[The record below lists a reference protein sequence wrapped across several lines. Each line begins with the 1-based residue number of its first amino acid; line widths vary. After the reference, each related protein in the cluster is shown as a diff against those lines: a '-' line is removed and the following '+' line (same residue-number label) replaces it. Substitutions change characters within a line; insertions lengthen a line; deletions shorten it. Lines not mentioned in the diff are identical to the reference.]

1 LGAFVIWGLSPLYFA
16 LLNDVPAFEVVAH
29 RILWA
34 LPVIALYAVLTGRW
48 AGVRPVARE
57 PRTLLVVAVAAAMIS
72 VNWVVFIVAIQTG
85 QTAQASF
92 GYYIY
97 PIIAVI
103 LGALVFR
110 ERIGGVQRIAAGLAA
125 LGVLCIAVEYGT
137 APWLALV
144 VAGTFAAYGTI
155 RKSSAVSPLVG
166 VVWELALV
174 APFLLGYLV
183 WVGGGVFGTDWTV
196 SLTLMGAS
204 LFTGIPLV
212 MYVEAA
218 RRLDF
223 STVGVL
229 FYINP
234 TLQFVC
240 ALLLGEALD
249 SVVLGAFVIIWAA
262 VALYCYD
269 LMRRRG

>member
-1 LGAFVIWGLSPLYFA
+1 LGAFVLWGLSPLYFA
-16 LLNDVPAFEVVAH
+16 LLGDLPAMEVVAH

-34 LPVIALYAVLTGRW
+34 LPVIALYAAMTGRW
-48 AGVRPVARE
+48 AGVRQVARE
-57 PRTLLVVAVAAAMIS
+57 PRTLAVVAVAAATIS

-85 QTAQASF
+85 RTAQASF

-97 PIIAVI
+97 PIIAI
-103 LGALVFR
+103 FLGALVFR
-110 ERIGGVQRIAAGLAA
+110 ERIGGVQRIAAALAA
-125 LGVLCIAVEYGT
+125 LGVLCIAVEQGA

-155 RKSSAVSPLVG
+155 RKALPVGPLEG

-174 APFLLGYLV
+174 APFLLLYLA
-183 WVGGGVFGTDWTV
+183 WIGGGVFGTDWTV

-218 RRLDF
+218 KRLDF

-229 FYINP
+229 FYLNP

-249 SVVLGAFVIIWAA
+249 GAVLAAFGIIWAG
-262 VALYCYD
+262 VALYCWD